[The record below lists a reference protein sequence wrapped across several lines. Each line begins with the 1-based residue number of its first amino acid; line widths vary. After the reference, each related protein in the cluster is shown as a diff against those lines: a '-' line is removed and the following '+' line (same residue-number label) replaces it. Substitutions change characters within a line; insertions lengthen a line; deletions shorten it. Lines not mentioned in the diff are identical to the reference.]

1 MKKLEKILV
10 LVLQLSLIDYNM
22 TDNNK
27 YTPIIKFSKICNLN
41 KPTL

>member
-22 TDNNK
+22 TDNK

-41 KPTL
+41 QPTL